1 MQRLWFFL
9 AGFLT
14 LVPASSLAHKP
25 SDSYLNINASG
36 KRLTA
41 EWEIG
46 LRDLE
51 ILIGLDS
58 DQDGEITWRELKDHR
73 LAISAHALSRLEI
86 TADGSTCGLEVSDLR
101 VTRHSDG
108 SYAALNLI
116 SSCPGNADPLRV
128 HYSLLFDRDPTH
140 RGLVLFSD
148 SGKTETYI
156 LKPSVPSVTLR
167 TQASSIW
174 APFGAYLREG
184 VWHILVGFDHLLF
197 LLLVLLPTVLI
208 RHRGRWHPADRFR
221 PVMLGV
227 LKIVTAFTLAHSST
241 LWLSVM
247 GYVVLPGRLVETTI
261 ALSVLITALHN
272 LYPVTPVSGAKIA
285 FIFGLLHGFGFAN
298 VLFDLGLSSVALG
311 VSLLGFN
318 LGIEFVQIVI
328 VAMFLP
334 VAFSARHTLFY
345 RSVVFRLGSVMTG
358 LIAAFWMVQRL
369 FDIRSLG
376 L

>member
-1 MQRLWFFL
+1 MRRLWFFL

-14 LVPASSLAHKP
+14 LAPASSLAHKP
-25 SDSYLNINASG
+25 SDSYLNIDASG

-51 ILIGLDS
+51 MLIGLDS
-58 DQDGEITWRELKDHR
+58 DQNGEITWRELKDHR
-73 LAISAHALSRLEI
+73 LAISAHALSRLQI
-86 TADGSTCGLEVSDLR
+86 TAAGRPCGLEVSDLR

-108 SYAALNLI
+108 SYAALMLK
-116 SSCPGNADPLRV
+116 SDCPGNADPLRI
-128 HYSLLFDRDPTH
+128 HYSLLFERDPTH
-140 RGLVLFSD
+140 RGLVLFSE

-156 LKPSVPSVTLR
+156 LKPSASSVTLG
-167 TQASSIW
+167 TQTSSIW

-184 VWHILVGFDHLLF
+184 VWHILGGFDHLLF
-197 LLLVLLPTVLI
+197 LLLLLLPTVLI
-208 RHRGRWHPADRFR
+208 RHGRVWRAAGRLR
-221 PVMLGV
+221 PVTLGV
-227 LKIVTAFTLAHSST
+227 AKIVTAFTLAHSST

-261 ALSVLITALHN
+261 ALSVLLTALHN

-285 FIFGLLHGFGFAN
+285 FIFGLLHGLGFAN
-298 VLFDLGLSSVALG
+298 VLLDLGLSRVALG

-318 LGIEFVQIVI
+318 LGVEFVQIVI

-334 VAFSARHTLFY
+334 VAFSARHTTYY
-345 RSVVFRLGSVMTG
+345 RTVVFRLGSVMMG

-369 FDIRSLG
+369 FEIRGLG